1 MQGALVL
8 AGTVRMYMLADGM
21 IALPLSKQAVIQ
33 SGEAIEIPANIA
45 CIASALL
52 PSQSSSSSVSLNHPP
67 KCG

>member
-33 SGEAIEIPANIA
+33 SGEAIGIPANIA
-45 CIASALL
+45 RIAFSVR
-52 PSQSSSSSVSLNHPP
+52 SQDV
-67 KCG
+67 G